1 MPLSILSTINRAA
14 VARQFYKAPS
24 GGGGSFT
31 PTSITGLQIWY
42 DATDISSSTV
52 INNQLLSGLKDKSG
66 NNRTANKF
74 GNGTLATYKTSGF
87 NTNYPTISFAGSDLG
102 YATSA
107 FYNVFNADTSTP
119 KGFAWYIVFNNV
131 SSMSFC
137 LMEKSYSNGGA
148 PIDFRDTT
156 RYIADNTGNNA
167 GGGGVL
173 GTGSVNYNNLTSPT
187 IYNFTIDP
195 SGTNLWFREWVNGG
209 NVNTNPNNAV
219 NLYAYSTNYSSVLDN
234 NTSSIFSLCRRQDG
248 NLSFFNGN
256 ISEVVI
262 YNSIAST
269 QTRQKIEGYL
279 AWKWGLTGSLPNSHP
294 YKTVQP
300 S

>member
-1 MPLSILSTINRAA
+1 
-14 VARQFYKAPS
+14 
-24 GGGGSFT
+24 
-31 PTSITGLQIWY
+31 
-42 DATDISSSTV
+42 
-52 INNQLLSGLKDKSG
+52 
-66 NNRTANKF
+66 
-74 GNGTLATYKTSGF
+74 
-87 NTNYPTISFAGSDLG
+87 
-102 YATSA
+102 
-107 FYNVFNADTSTP
+107 
-119 KGFAWYIVFNNV
+119 
-131 SSMSFC
+131 
-137 LMEKSYSNGGA
+137 MEKSYLNGGA

-156 RYIADNTGNNA
+156 RYIADKLGNNA
-167 GGGGVL
+167 GGGGL
-173 GTGSVNYNNLTSPT
+173 LFSGSVNYNNLTSPT

-209 NVNTNPNNAV
+209 DVNTNPNNAV
-219 NLYAYSTNYSSVLDN
+219 NLYAYYTNYSSVLDN

-248 NLSFFNGN
+248 NCSNFNGN